1 MFEEIFHWLSDLVI
15 ILFDI
20 LAHDLLHTK
29 IKFNQNI
36 IAISSWEITFFNS
49 IRIHKV
55 DNLFISLFE
64 IILRIKIIYENL
76 Q

>member
-1 MFEEIFHWLSDLVI
+1 MFEKIFHIFSGLVI

-20 LAHDLLHTK
+20 LACDLLHTK

-36 IAISSWEITFFNS
+36 IAISCCEITFFNS

-64 IILRIKIIYENL
+64 NILRIKIIYENL

>member
-1 MFEEIFHWLSDLVI
+1 MFEKIFHIFSGLVI

-20 LAHDLLHTK
+20 LACDLLNTK

-36 IAISSWEITFFNS
+36 IAISCWEITFFNS

-64 IILRIKIIYENL
+64 NILRIKIIYENL

>member
-20 LAHDLLHTK
+20 FARDLLHTK

-36 IAISSWEITFFNS
+36 IAISCWEITFFNS

-55 DNLFISLFE
+55 DNLFISLLE
-64 IILRIKIIYENL
+64 NILRIKIIYENL